1 VFERFTDRARRV
13 LVLAQE
19 EARLLDHN
27 FIGPEHLLI
36 GLIHEGDGLAARAL
50 ESLGISLEGVRTEV
64 EKAIDR
70 RGDPSNNRPPRL
82 SSTFG
87 RREMPR
93 RGVPAPPTTPQA
105 KKVLELSLRAALQ
118 LGHNYI
124 GTEHLLLGVVAEGDS
139 VATDALVS
147 LRADP
152 RRVREE
158 VISLLGGYGS
168 HVNATEERRP
178 ARRAAWPTEAVRYP
192 IRLVP
197 GPRDPFL
204 IQGLECRIVG
214 LLIFEEDFEIV
225 WTVAGDHDVLWSKLG
240 VLEDDDHPPVGTTPR
255 WMTVVEDDVGT
266 VYETD
271 SRVFTRSPSR
281 WSGHVSCRPAPPAE
295 ARLLRLTW
303 IDRSVEMQL

>member
-1 VFERFTDRARRV
+1 MLERFTDRARRV

-50 ESLGISLEGVRTEV
+50 GSLGISLEGMRTEV

-70 RGDPSNNRPPRL
+70 QGDASTNRRSRLPSR
-82 SSTFG
+82 SA
-87 RREMPR
+87 RREMPG
-93 RGVPAPPTTPQA
+93 RGVPAPPLTPQL
-105 KKVLELSLRAALQ
+105 KKVLELSSKEALQ

-124 GTEHLLLGVVAEGDS
+124 GTEHLLLGIVAAGDS
-139 VATDALVS
+139 VATDALES
-147 LRADP
+147 RGANS

-158 VISLLGGYGS
+158 VISLLGGHGS
-168 HVNATEERRP
+168 PASATEERRP
-178 ARRAAWPTEAVRYP
+178 TRRAAWPTDAVRYP
-192 IRLVP
+192 IRLVS
-197 GPRDPFL
+197 GPKDPFL

-240 VLEDDDHPPVGTTPR
+240 VLEDDDHPPLGTTPR
-255 WMTVVEDDVGT
+255 WVTAVEDDLET

-281 WSGHVSCRPAPPAE
+281 WSGHVSCRPAPPPE
-295 ARLLRLTW
+295 ARLLGFTW
-303 IDRSVEMQL
+303 IDRPVEIQL